1 MNQKIEAYLRAF
13 CANHPEDWS
22 TYLPD
27 IEFMHNQRTAQGRN
41 ASPFYVMMGYNPC
54 AIPSVYPSTPV
65 PAVETRLELLK
76 KVCEEALAAHELARQ
91 RMAERI
97 TRGFTPFRKGQRVWL
112 DAKNLHFLADS
123 KKFAM
128 K

>member
-1 MNQKIEAYLRAF
+1 
-13 CANHPEDWS
+13 
-22 TYLPD
+22 
-27 IEFMHNQRTAQGRN
+27 MHNQWTAQGWN
-41 ASPFYVMMGYNPC
+41 TSLFYIIIGYNPR

-65 PAVETRLELLK
+65 PTVETRLELLK
-76 KVCEEALAAHELARQ
+76 KVHEEALAAHKLARQ
-91 RMAERI
+91 RMAECI